1 MPLRIAGRS
10 DLATCPARE
19 DQTSVSHFLPGWA
32 KRGDWHQPSWGYGTK
47 QEQHGDPAP
56 HRRLDPTAFQS
67 ARRKRGP
74 WYWCGL
80 GVPPLPVAS
89 ALAGPLERAARTCR
103 SQCTCVIDEKAPAE
117 SLTDTT
123 ELKPY
128 LEEPESALTCPGPGT
143 DSPSKEAVVL
153 YLIYKR
159 DPKIIIINYPGA
171 GE

>member
-32 KRGDWHQPSWGYGTK
+32 KRGDGHQPSWGYGTK

-74 WYWCGL
+74 WYWCGM

-89 ALAGPLERAARTCR
+89 ALAGPLERAARACR

-117 SLTDTT
+117 SLTETPLSSNLIWKS
-123 ELKPY
+123 LKV
-128 LEEPESALTCPGPGT
+128 LSHALAQARTVQA
-143 DSPSKEAVVL
+143 KKQL
-153 YLIYKR
+153 FYI
-159 DPKIIIINYPGA
+159 
-171 GE
+171 